1 MIWAH
6 FFCHKNY
13 LCTFFVAKKFAHT
26 FFVAKTICAFFLLQE
41 RFRPESFCA
50 LKVAI
55 RKDQTFWASGLGHGV
70 EHLLVPRLP
79 REGLF
84 GTHKVRIWHHIFHL
98 LRVEMVM
105 ATLPLVVLDVEVI
118 VVSGTQSDSIQYLN
132 FAKKWFIQYSIQYC
146 FALDSIQNIIQFKK
160 NLLI

>member
-1 MIWAH
+1 MHTFLLQIQLTQAFCCKNDLSTLFLSQKLFMH
-6 FFCHKNY
+6 FFCR
-13 LCTFFVAKKFAHT
+13 KKICAY

-132 FAKKWFIQYSIQYC
+132 FAKK
-146 FALDSIQNIIQFKK
+146 
-160 NLLI
+160 